1 MIAQYSPTGFVV
13 AVMRWRWGPALCEK
27 WGELW
32 VFIVVHACVG
42 ALGYKKAINQG
53 FSRLLLIVIIAMA
66 VMYDQYL
73 EAFVWVGFLFWNLR
87 YVIEA
92 QAVFYYWRDR
102 VRVLLKSSIKSFAK
116 SYRDHPIGSS
126 LTIKKPPDRE

>member
-13 AVMRWRWGPALCEK
+13 AVTRWRWGPVFCEK

-42 ALGYKKAINQG
+42 ALDYKKTINQG
-53 FSRLLLIVIIAMA
+53 FSRLFIIIIPMA
-66 VMYDQYL
+66 VMYGQYL
-73 EAFVWVGFLFWNLR
+73 EAFVLVGFLFCNLG
-87 YVIEA
+87 YVIEERR
-92 QAVFYYWRDR
+92 VFYYWQDR

-116 SYRDHPIGSS
+116 RYRHHPTGES

>member
-13 AVMRWRWGPALCEK
+13 AVTRWRWGPAFCEK

-42 ALGYKKAINQG
+42 ALDYKNTINQG
-53 FSRLLLIVIIAMA
+53 FSRLFIIIIPMA
-66 VMYDQYL
+66 VMYGQYL
-73 EAFVWVGFLFWNLR
+73 EAFVLVGFLFCNLG
-87 YVIEA
+87 YVIEERR
-92 QAVFYYWRDR
+92 VFYYWQDR

-116 SYRDHPIGSS
+116 RYRHHPTGES